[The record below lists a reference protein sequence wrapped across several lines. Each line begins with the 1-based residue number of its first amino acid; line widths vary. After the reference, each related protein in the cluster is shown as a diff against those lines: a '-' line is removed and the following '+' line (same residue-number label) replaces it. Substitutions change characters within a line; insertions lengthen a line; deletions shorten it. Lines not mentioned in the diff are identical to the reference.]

1 MYTFWDNLNKFP
13 RFLIATLIGFFLTTF
28 EPISK
33 LLKNKKTAIIIL
45 ILIIIIISTLY
56 LILRMMVGFD

>member
-13 RFLIATLIGFFLTTF
+13 RFLIATLVGFFLTTF

-33 LLKNKKTAIIIL
+33 LLKNKKTAIVIL
-45 ILIIIIISTLY
+45 NLIIIIVSTLY
-56 LILRMMVGFD
+56 LILRMMLGLN